1 MPDWSR
7 SKGPQWLLPA
17 KAAAVADTKIRLS
30 LTQLRHAASK
40 DDAAQQ
46 GVRSPRGTLWNM
58 ARSASNLTPP

>member
-30 LTQLRHAASK
+30 LTQSGRRAATDCASQHASK
-40 DDAAQQ
+40 C
-46 GVRSPRGTLWNM
+46 
-58 ARSASNLTPP
+58 